1 MGFIKGRA
9 KIWKEHMEKTM
20 NEENERD
27 HMVDTDV
34 LKGPAKRV
42 TGKETVKAMQKMK
55 SGKST

>member
-1 MGFIKGRA
+1 
-9 KIWKEHMEKTM
+9 MEKTM